1 MLQRPDVP
9 LLSMTLWP
17 HQSLT
22 PKGLEF
28 TSWVIGIGLAIPV
41 LAFVGTAAFWGMLPF
56 VIGAFLLFRFMIHR
70 NQHARRL
77 HEELRIWPD
86 LITVRRY
93 DPDGTI
99 HDWHANPY
107 WVSVTLHNNTK
118 IENYLTLKGAG
129 REIELGAF
137 LTPEERVTL
146 AHDLRRA
153 LARAE

>member
-1 MLQRPDVP
+1 MVQRPDDP

-28 TSWVIGIGLAIPV
+28 MSWMIGIGLAIPAF
-41 LAFVGTAAFWGMLPF
+41 AFVGTAAFWGMLPF

-70 NQHARRL
+70 NQRARRL
-77 HEELRIWPD
+77 HEELSIWPD

-99 HDWHANPY
+99 HNWQANPY
-107 WVSVTLHNNTK
+107 WVSVTLHDNAK
-118 IENYLTLKGAG
+118 IGNYLTLKGAG

-153 LARAE
+153 LARAK